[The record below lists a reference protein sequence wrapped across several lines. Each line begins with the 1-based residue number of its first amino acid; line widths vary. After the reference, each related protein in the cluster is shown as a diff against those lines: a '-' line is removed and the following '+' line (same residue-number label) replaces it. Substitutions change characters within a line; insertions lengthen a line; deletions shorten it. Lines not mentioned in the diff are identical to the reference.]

1 MATGTAGGL
10 LDNSDQ
16 HAQSVFK
23 HEILRQYIKRFISMP
38 GKTSSGNRVVILDGF
53 AGRGRYPD
61 GREGSAEFILK
72 AALDLSATRRVT
84 SIFIEKDPEH
94 FQSLRAVVEEYTARG
109 LTAQALPGL
118 VQNHLDMVVS
128 AADQAP
134 LFLFLDPCGA
144 VLPFERLAAVLS
156 GPRRHER
163 PQTELLLN
171 FSADLSRRVAGA
183 LEKGHTEQRVMD
195 ETCGG
200 TWWRELAAEVRRT
213 SAARDFRD
221 VVEAVVTEYARRL
234 AEATGMHGA
243 LVPVRKRLHH
253 QPIYH
258 MVFFTRSP
266 YGLWVFGDAIGKAK
280 TKWLRH
286 LGRLE
291 DDAAADDG
299 GLFPIAETFESI
311 IEGQEKHAQRIV
323 TENLRRLL
331 AELGSFKVVTQTVEI
346 FGDAY
351 GSATETIVHRALREL
366 EKSGELVV
374 LQRAPRPRDHVVG
387 RPR

>member
-1 MATGTAGGL
+1 MSTGTSGGL
-10 LDNSDQ
+10 LDNHDQ

-23 HEILRQYIKRFISMP
+23 HEILRQYIKRFISML
-38 GKTSSGNRVVILDGF
+38 GKTSKGNQVAILDGF

-72 AALDLSATRRVT
+72 AAFDLAATRRVT
-84 SIFIEKDPEH
+84 SFFVEKNPEH
-94 FQSLRAVVEEYTARG
+94 FRSLQRVVREYTARG
-109 LTAQALPGL
+109 LDAHALHGS
-118 VQNHLDMVVS
+118 VQDHLNMVVR
-128 AADQAP
+128 AADQIP

-144 VLPFERLAAVLS
+144 VLPFEQLVAVLS

-183 LEKGHTEQRVMD
+183 LEKGHTGQRVMD
-195 ETCGG
+195 QTCGG
-200 TWWRELAAEVRRT
+200 TWWRDLAIEVRRSST
-213 SAARDFRD
+213 TQSFQEVADAI
-221 VVEAVVTEYARRL
+221 VTEYARRL
-234 AEATGMHGA
+234 AEATGMYSA
-243 LVPVRKRLHH
+243 LAPVRKRLHH

-280 TKWLRH
+280 VKWLQH

-291 DDAAADDG
+291 DDPVTDNV
-299 GLFPIAETFESI
+299 LFPLEEAFKSI
-311 IEGQEKHAQRIV
+311 IRNQERQAQKIV
-323 TENLRRLL
+323 TENIKRLL
-331 AELGSFKVVTQTVEI
+331 QELGSFKVVTKTAEI

-351 GSATETIVHRALREL
+351 GTATESTVYRVLREL
-366 EKSGELVV
+366 KKNNELAVIKD
-374 LQRAPRPRDHVVG
+374 APRLREQVIGLPY
-387 RPR
+387 

>member
-1 MATGTAGGL
+1 MSTGTAGGL
-10 LDNSDQ
+10 LDNHDQ

-23 HEILRQYIKRFISMP
+23 HEILRQYIKRFISMT
-38 GKTSSGNRVVILDGF
+38 GKTSEGNRVVILDGF
-53 AGRGRYPD
+53 AGRGRDLD

-72 AALDLSATRRVT
+72 AAHDLAATRRVT
-84 SIFIEKDPEH
+84 SFFVEKDPEH
-94 FQSLRAVVEEYTARG
+94 FQALQEVVGEYTARG
-109 LTAQALPGL
+109 LNAQALPGS
-118 VQNHLDMVVS
+118 VQDHLDMVVR
-128 AADQAP
+128 AAERAP

-144 VLPFERLAAVLS
+144 GLPFEQLAAVLS

-183 LEKGHTEQRVMD
+183 LEKAHTGQRVMD
-195 ETCGG
+195 QTCGG
-200 TWWRELAAEVRRT
+200 TWWRDLASEVRRNST
-213 SAARDFRD
+213 AQGFQEVA
-221 VVEAVVTEYARRL
+221 EAVVTEYARRL
-234 AEATGMHGA
+234 AEATGMYSA
-243 LVPVRKRLHH
+243 LAPVRKRWHH

-291 DDAAADDG
+291 DDAVIDD
-299 GLFPIAETFESI
+299 GLFPIAETFEAI
-311 IEGQEKHAQRIV
+311 IKKQEDQSREIV
-323 TENLRRLL
+323 TENIRRLL
-331 AELGSFKVVTQTVEI
+331 AEFDSFKVVAKTVEI
-346 FGDAY
+346 FGKAY
-351 GSATETIVHRALREL
+351 GTATEMMIHHALQEL
-366 EKSGELVV
+366 EQNNELVV
-374 LQRAPRPRDHVVG
+374 RVRASRPRDCVVG